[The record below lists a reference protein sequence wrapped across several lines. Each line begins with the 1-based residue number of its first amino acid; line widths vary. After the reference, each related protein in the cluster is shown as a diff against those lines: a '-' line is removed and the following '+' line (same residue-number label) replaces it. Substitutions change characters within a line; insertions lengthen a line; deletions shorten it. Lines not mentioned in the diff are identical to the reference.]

1 MSFRLPNAVKS
12 ASVYVFANLLSR
24 GLAIITVP
32 IFTRLMTTD
41 QIGIVTIYTSWFS
54 LISAFSTLSLTS
66 GGFSLAMKEYKEK
79 RDNYVSSILFLT
91 TIIAGIILIAYIMM
105 HNFFDRV
112 FGLSRKLSLLMMV
125 GFILSP
131 ARDFWLAKERYEYK
145 YKSAAIV
152 TIFSAVIA
160 SALSVIAVFWANG
173 KGLEETA
180 YYRLI
185 VNYFVIYFIDAII
198 FVVLFI
204 KGKSFVNREY
214 WTFSLKLSL
223 PLVGYSIST
232 QILNVSDR
240 MMIDIMVG
248 KSAVGIYGTLYTV
261 SSISIMIWTTINA
274 SFVPYLFENI
284 DKRKEKI
291 GKIANFLLILYSGI
305 AIILTYF
312 SPEIVKILATDEY
325 MAAKYI
331 MPPIAAGV
339 FMISVSNLY
348 SNILVYYKKT
358 TYIMYVSIV
367 AAALNVILN
376 YFFIMRY
383 GYVAAAYTTLFSY
396 IVMAALEY
404 YWANLYDKKYIGS
417 SSRVYDDKMI
427 FRISMAT
434 IVLCMIGLALYQL
447 TIIRYISAGII
458 GLLMIYAIAKN
469 KSFMKTIKT

>member
-223 PLVGYSIST
+223 PLS
-232 QILNVSDR
+232 
-240 MMIDIMVG
+240 
-248 KSAVGIYGTLYTV
+248 
-261 SSISIMIWTTINA
+261 
-274 SFVPYLFENI
+274 
-284 DKRKEKI
+284 
-291 GKIANFLLILYSGI
+291 LIHI
-305 AIILTYF
+305 
-312 SPEIVKILATDEY
+312 
-325 MAAKYI
+325 
-331 MPPIAAGV
+331 
-339 FMISVSNLY
+339 
-348 SNILVYYKKT
+348 
-358 TYIMYVSIV
+358 
-367 AAALNVILN
+367 
-376 YFFIMRY
+376 
-383 GYVAAAYTTLFSY
+383 
-396 IVMAALEY
+396 
-404 YWANLYDKKYIGS
+404 
-417 SSRVYDDKMI
+417 
-427 FRISMAT
+427 
-434 IVLCMIGLALYQL
+434 
-447 TIIRYISAGII
+447 
-458 GLLMIYAIAKN
+458 
-469 KSFMKTIKT
+469 